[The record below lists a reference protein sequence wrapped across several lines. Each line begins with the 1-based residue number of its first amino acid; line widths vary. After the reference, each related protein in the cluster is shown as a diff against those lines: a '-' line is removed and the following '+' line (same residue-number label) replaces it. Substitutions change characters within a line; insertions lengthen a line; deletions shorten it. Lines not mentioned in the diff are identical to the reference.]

1 MFDPHHP
8 PTPYTATGRVWG
20 RRERDGVRQHISFGV
35 TYLLIYMYSSKAEDW
50 SSRQQEFS
58 VLHECLSKG
67 TCLTQAHTLL

>member
-8 PTPYTATGRVWG
+8 PPPYTATGRVWG
-20 RRERDGVRQHISFGV
+20 RRERDGVRQRISFGV
-35 TYLLIYMYSSKAEDW
+35 TYSLIYVYSSKAEDW

-58 VLHECLSKG
+58 VLLSLSKG